1 MEKVDEN
8 IYYPKAAGKEISFML
23 YNYENIDKL
32 IDNRKITL
40 IDSIDV
46 RNSAWLKSRKADGY
60 TLEDVISRFDD
71 DNNIKRLKTWKKVIN
86 SFISKLYDNPNKIY
100 YLFIKYKFLE
110 KLDNEIIAE
119 RLNLEE
125 KDIKSFEV
133 NIKWL
138 LYCYAINTELF
149 IEEGYVKCQNVK

>member
-40 IDSIDV
+40 MDSIDV

>member
-40 IDSIDV
+40 MDSIDV

-149 IEEGYVKCQNVK
+149 VEEGYVKCQNVK

>member
-40 IDSIDV
+40 MDSIDV

-110 KLDNEIIAE
+110 KLDNVIIAE

-149 IEEGYVKCQNVK
+149 VEEGYVKCQNVK

>member
-40 IDSIDV
+40 MDSIDV

-138 LYCYAINTELF
+138 LYCYAINSELF